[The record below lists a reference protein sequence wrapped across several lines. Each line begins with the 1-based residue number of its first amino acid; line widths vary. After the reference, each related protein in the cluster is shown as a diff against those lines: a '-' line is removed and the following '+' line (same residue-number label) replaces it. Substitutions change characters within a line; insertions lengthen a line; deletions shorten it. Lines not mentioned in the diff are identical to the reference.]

1 MKIKMLIA
9 IIPMTLILQACG
21 GSSDGKIT
29 SDNRTTTK
37 LTASKWTCTA
47 QGLKEARYDGSNEA
61 YIHLSAYTTGGK
73 YKVTKNAEGTKATG
87 KTKDGTEFTCTKS

>member
-21 GSSDGKIT
+21 GGKGSSDEKIT
-29 SDNRTTTK
+29 S
-37 LTASKWTCTA
+37 ASKWTCTA
-47 QGLKEARYDGSNEA
+47 QGLKEARYDGSGEA